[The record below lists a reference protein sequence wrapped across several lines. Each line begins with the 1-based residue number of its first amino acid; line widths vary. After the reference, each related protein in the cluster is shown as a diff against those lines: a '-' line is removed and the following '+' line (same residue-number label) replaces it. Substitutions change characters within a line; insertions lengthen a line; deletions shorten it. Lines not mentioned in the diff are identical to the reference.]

1 MRIDVTYD
9 DGLIECHRTEGET
22 SLSSDALSPT
32 GKSSSNDRALAS
44 MLSLRLDLLESEGL
58 RVDVWRW
65 GTVVDADTRTVDGI
79 PELTLEAGRI
89 WRVVPPELM
98 AKVVA
103 IDVDGVRRVER
114 QLGFLVDLTRFRDA
128 RRMWVGSGSGGSV
141 IDQVVALHERIRA
154 ARPEWDDGRICE
166 EYGYPVEA
174 YRAIASAQ
182 RSGGDDGQEA
192 DVRALVEGYLAE
204 HPDAIATDVMDA
216 LGLTSEEVSE
226 VWRKVRGKPSIDA
239 PNSPRDDSV
248 GRGLGLVPLES
259 M

>member
-22 SLSSDALSPT
+22 ALSSDALSPT
-32 GKSSSNDRALAS
+32 GKSSGNDRALAS

-65 GTVVDADTRTVDGI
+65 GTVLDADTRAVDGI
-79 PELTLEAGRI
+79 PELTLEAGRV

-154 ARPEWDDGRICE
+154 ARPEWDDGLICE

-174 YRAIASAQ
+174 YRAVASAQ

-192 DVRALVEGYLAE
+192 DVRALVEGLPRGASGR
-204 HPDAIATDVMDA
+204 HRNRRNGRAGAD
-216 LGLTSEEVSE
+216 LRGGL
-226 VWRKVRGKPSIDA
+226 
-239 PNSPRDDSV
+239 
-248 GRGLGLVPLES
+248 
-259 M
+259 

>member
-32 GKSSSNDRALAS
+32 GKSSVSDRALAS

-65 GTVVDADTRTVDGI
+65 GTMVDADTRAVDGI
-79 PELTLEAGRI
+79 PELALEAGRV

-114 QLGFLVDLTRFRDA
+114 QFGSLVDLTRFRDA

-141 IDQVVALHERIRA
+141 VDQVVALHERIRMA
-154 ARPEWDDGRICE
+154 HPGWDDARVCE
-166 EYGYPVEA
+166 EYGYPVGA
-174 YRAIASAQ
+174 YRAIAAAQ
-182 RSGGDDGQEA
+182 RSGEDDGLGA
-192 DVRALVEGYLAE
+192 DMRGLVESYLAE
-204 HPDAIATDVMDA
+204 HPDAIAVDVMDA
-216 LGLTSEEVSE
+216 LGLSADEVAE
-226 VWRKVRGKPSIDA
+226 VWGAHARGCRS
-239 PNSPRDDSV
+239 
-248 GRGLGLVPLES
+248 GLH
-259 M
+259 